1 MITIFIYT
9 IYIFAMI
16 QIIPCLEAMV
26 LSWYRDNSTMK
37 LFFFFLFKRCGS
49 RELFV
54 LGGEWEKRKMFGY
67 ISDENLTNS
76 PGDTLRSKKKKKS
89 LWCKASD
96 SLININ
102 FNMQQW
108 RSI

>member
-1 MITIFIYT
+1 
-9 IYIFAMI
+9 
-16 QIIPCLEAMV
+16 
-26 LSWYRDNSTMK
+26 
-37 LFFFFLFKRCGS
+37 
-49 RELFV
+49 
-54 LGGEWEKRKMFGY
+54 MFGY

-76 PGDTLRSKKKKKS
+76 PGDTLLSKKEKKKL

-96 SLININ
+96 SLINIH

>member
-1 MITIFIYT
+1 MYQMVLNDYHIYLHYINIT
-9 IYIFAMI
+9 MI

-26 LSWYRDNSTMK
+26 LSWYRDNSAMI
-37 LFFFFLFKRCGS
+37 LFYLLFKRCGS

-76 PGDTLRSKKKKKS
+76 PGGHPPLQKKREI
-89 LWCKASD
+89 LVV
-96 SLININ
+96 
-102 FNMQQW
+102 
-108 RSI
+108 